1 MSLTVPFNYRIT
13 AAVEKV
19 ELLWQQLFS
28 KARLRLRVFQLRDN
42 ALQVGLTASPHVMVS
57 FKKKKKKKFKPS
69 GLNQN
74 LNDLSHFTRAV
85 LV

>member
-1 MSLTVPFNYRIT
+1 MLLRVDVPFNYRIT

-57 FKKKKKKKFKPS
+57 FKKKF
-69 GLNQN
+69 
-74 LNDLSHFTRAV
+74 
-85 LV
+85 

>member
-42 ALQVGLTASPHVMVS
+42 ALQVGPHVMVS
-57 FKKKKKKKFKPS
+57 FKKKFKPT

-74 LNDLSHFTRAV
+74 LNYLSHFTRAV

>member
-42 ALQVGLTASPHVMVS
+42 ALQVGPHVMVS
-57 FKKKKKKKFKPS
+57 FKKKI
-69 GLNQN
+69 
-74 LNDLSHFTRAV
+74 
-85 LV
+85 

>member
-42 ALQVGLTASPHVMVS
+42 ALQVGLTVSLHAMVS
-57 FKKKKKKKFKPS
+57 FKKKKKF
-69 GLNQN
+69 LN
-74 LNDLSHFTRAV
+74 
-85 LV
+85 LVV

>member
-1 MSLTVPFNYRIT
+1 MLLRVDVPFNYRIT

-57 FKKKKKKKFKPS
+57 FKKIFKPS

>member
-1 MSLTVPFNYRIT
+1 MPFNYRIT

-57 FKKKKKKKFKPS
+57 FKKF
-69 GLNQN
+69 
-74 LNDLSHFTRAV
+74 
-85 LV
+85 

>member
-42 ALQVGLTASPHVMVS
+42 ALQVGLTVSLHAMVS
-57 FKKKKKKKFKPS
+57 FKKKKIFKPS

-74 LNDLSHFTRAV
+74 LNDLSHFTQAV

>member
-1 MSLTVPFNYRIT
+1 MPFNYRIT

-57 FKKKKKKKFKPS
+57 FKKKIFKPS

-74 LNDLSHFTRAV
+74 LNDLSHFTQAV